1 MQPVY
6 QYNLNTN
13 NAKQVGVAARIQ
25 EKGAYK
31 GVFTRAEF
39 VQSQK
44 GTQGIEFSFKAESGQ
59 TADYL
64 TVWTVDASG
73 KELYGRKVID
83 ALMTCLSLRTINAKT
98 ASIKKYDAEAKQEM
112 QVEATIFPE
121 MMNKPVGLLLV
132 REEYAKRD
140 QSTDWKMTI
149 VGAYEA
155 TQLLTPR
162 EILEKT
168 GPGQLAKIVAVLQ
181 DRPMRNKPRPQQ
193 QSGGGHQAGGDHGGG
208 FADMDDDIPF

>member
-1 MQPVY
+1 MQPVF

-39 VQSQK
+39 VQSKK

-64 TVWTVDASG
+64 TIWTVDASG

-83 ALMTCLSLRTINAKT
+83 ALMTCLALRSINAKT
-98 ASIKKYDAEAKQEM
+98 ASIKKYDHEAKQEM

-132 REEYAKRD
+132 REEYAKNNGT
-140 QSTDWKMTI
+140 TDWKMTI

-168 GPGQLAKIVAVLQ
+168 GPGQLPKIVAVLQ
-181 DRPMRNKPRPQQ
+181 DRPMKNKPRQQ
-193 QSGGGHQAGGDHGGG
+193 QAGGAQGDDFSYGEGGAA
-208 FADMDDDIPF
+208 FDDEIPF